1 MTNAITG
8 EPVRVEVGAKVGP
21 HPPRF
26 SIDELP
32 VSQVPAVT
40 RALDAHGGIEYWQRE
55 AWVSRDGRPPTTSIH
70 FARRVDPAVVQR
82 ILDSLP

>member
-1 MTNAITG
+1 MTNAVTG
-8 EPVRVEVGAKVGP
+8 EPVRVDVGAKVGP

-26 SIDELP
+26 RVRLP
-32 VSQVPAVT
+32 VSQVEAVT

-55 AWVSRDGRPPTTSIH
+55 LWTSWHGEPPSTTIH

-82 ILDSLP
+82 ILDELP